1 VAEEGVLVDGGVI
14 NNLPTIEM
22 AQQCFGPILA
32 VDVSRNL
39 GITPKSWT
47 DLIKQPLLTRIFK
60 PPLISLL
67 IRTGTVSGE
76 EQYRE
81 QTESSYATFNPPLGG
96 IDLRDWKA
104 YDEAVEAGY
113 QYMKAELEAN
123 EDLKVMCKVCGFG

>member
-1 VAEEGVLVDGGVI
+1 MVDGGVI

-113 QYMKAELEAN
+113 QYMKAELEVN